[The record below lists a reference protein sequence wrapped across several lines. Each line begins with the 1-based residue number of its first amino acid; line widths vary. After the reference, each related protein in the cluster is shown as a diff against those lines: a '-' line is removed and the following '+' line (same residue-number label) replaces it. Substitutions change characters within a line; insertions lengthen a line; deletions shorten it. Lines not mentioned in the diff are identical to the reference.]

1 MSVTLFGYLFS
12 FHSIGIVGFIYI
24 NPQKTEMLAYLFTL
38 LAETS
43 SNEMTLV
50 YASVLALYFHVVHPG
65 LVTQTQRYLK
75 GIFFQFW
82 NMHQVGQFL

>member
-12 FHSIGIVGFIYI
+12 FHSIGGIVGFIYI

-43 SNEMTLV
+43 SNEITLV

-65 LVTQTQRYLK
+65 LVTVTQRYLK
-75 GIFFQFW
+75 GIFFQI
-82 NMHQVGQFL
+82 